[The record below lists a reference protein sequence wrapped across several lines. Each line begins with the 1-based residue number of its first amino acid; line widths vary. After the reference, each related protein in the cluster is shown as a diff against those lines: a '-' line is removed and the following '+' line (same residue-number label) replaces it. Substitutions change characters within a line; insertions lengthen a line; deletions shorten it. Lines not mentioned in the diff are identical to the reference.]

1 MTLCDEN
8 HTDPLLDEAAD
19 WLLRLQEAP
28 RDARTAEEFETWLAR
43 SPEHAR
49 AWASI
54 GRSWRLIGEVAPTHE
69 AAWKQRNPTRSRRRL
84 SRSGHSVSG
93 GWRRIAGIAVV
104 AACVAF
110 LALSAPSFM
119 LRLQADHLTGTA
131 ESRVITLADGSTVTL
146 GADSAIAATVGS
158 HERSVTLLA
167 GEAFFEVRRD
177 VARPFTVKAGE
188 VTVAVL
194 GTAFDVQLTTSTA
207 TVQLEH
213 GSVDVGYSREG
224 TSGNAHLAPGEMM
237 RVDRQ
242 TGEMS
247 RNPIAKD
254 DIAAWRNGYLFVS
267 DATIGFVAEQLQR
280 YHPAWISVPDRDL
293 AARRVTGLYDLSDPD
308 RALRALVEP
317 YGGRVRAVS
326 PYLRILS
333 RL

>member
-1 MTLCDEN
+1 MTLGDEN

-69 AAWKQRNPTRSRRRL
+69 AAWKQRTRSRRRL
-84 SRSGHSVSG
+84 SRGGHSTSG
-93 GWRRIAGIAVV
+93 WRRRIAGIAVA

-110 LALSAPSFM
+110 FALSAPSLM

-146 GADSAIAATVGS
+146 GADSAIAATVGG

-177 VARPFTVKAGE
+177 AARPFTVKAGE

-194 GTAFDVQLTTSTA
+194 GTAFDVQLTASTT

-224 TSGNAHLAPGEMM
+224 TGGNAHLAPGEMM

-293 AARRVTGLYDLSDPD
+293 AARRVTGLYDLRDPD

>member
-1 MTLCDEN
+1 MTLGDEN

-69 AAWKQRNPTRSRRRL
+69 AAWKQRTRSRTRL
-84 SRSGHSVSG
+84 SRRAHPASG
-93 GWRRIAGIAVV
+93 WRRRIAGIAVA

-110 LALSAPSFM
+110 LALSAPSLM

-188 VTVAVL
+188 VTVEVL

-213 GSVDVGYSREG
+213 GSVDVGYNREG
-224 TSGNAHLAPGEMM
+224 TRGNAHLAPGEMM

-293 AARRVTGLYDLSDPD
+293 AARRVTGLYDLRDPD

>member
-1 MTLCDEN
+1 MTLGDEN

-54 GRSWRLIGEVAPTHE
+54 GTSWRLIGEVAPTHE
-69 AAWKQRNPTRSRRRL
+69 AAWKQRTRSRRRL
-84 SRSGHSVSG
+84 SRGTHPAS
-93 GWRRIAGIAVV
+93 GWRGRIAGIAVA

-110 LALSAPSFM
+110 FALSAPSLM

-158 HERSVTLLA
+158 HDRSVALLA

-177 VARPFTVKAGE
+177 AARPFTVKAGE

-194 GTAFDVQLTTSTA
+194 GTAFDVQLTASTA

-224 TSGNAHLAPGEMM
+224 TGGNAHLAPGEMM

-293 AARRVTGLYDLSDPD
+293 AARRVTGLYDLRDPE

>member
-1 MTLCDEN
+1 MTLGDEN
-8 HTDPLLDEAAD
+8 HMDPLLDEAAD

-69 AAWKQRNPTRSRRRL
+69 AAWKQRTRSRRRL
-84 SRSGHSVSG
+84 SRGTHPASG
-93 GWRRIAGIAVV
+93 WRRRIAGIAV
-104 AACVAF
+104 ATACVAF
-110 LALSAPSFM
+110 LALSAPPLM

-188 VTVAVL
+188 VTVEVL
-194 GTAFDVQLTTSTA
+194 GTAFDVQLTASTA

-293 AARRVTGLYDLSDPD
+293 AARRVTGLYDLRDPD